1 MYHDLVTPH
10 TLDPQQIGRD
20 GLVESEAGE
29 SMSVFLQVEI

>member
-1 MYHDLVTPH
+1 MYHNFGTPH
-10 TLDPQQIGRD
+10 TLDPQQVGRD